1 MLYQQE
7 REQGE
12 FFSLTMLK
20 YALESKGIAVEEK
33 TLDDIKTIRNSTVF
47 LVKFLNPTIA
57 QELKNN
63 GNYIIIDLVDILAH
77 INNQNGYID
86 NLVNACKVDKLLVRQ
101 QWVFERFGSQ
111 YSAYIPH
118 HYDYRLDEITPS
130 AILTDTKKISFPYGD
145 AGNVVMHTKFPE
157 LFDVVVMD
165 GKDCFNFDT
174 IAQIHLNATKNYF
187 YFSVRTQGS
196 PHFLFKPGTKV
207 ASAAAMSRNIITS
220 YDECVRDLLPPD
232 YPYLFTENSPEEFF
246 EFYKAKIET
255 PNREEYT
262 YGLECMRDVRL
273 KTNIFN
279 QVSLYERLF
288 SREMP

>member
-1 MLYQQE
+1 MLYQQDK
-7 REQGE
+7 EQGE

-20 YALESKGIAVEEK
+20 NALESKGLAVEEK
-33 TLDDIKTIRNSTVF
+33 TLADVNTIRNSTVF
-47 LVKFLNPTIA
+47 LIKFLNPA
-57 QELKNN
+57 VAEVLKKNN
-63 GNYIIIDLVDILAH
+63 NYVIIDLVDILAH
-77 INNQNGYID
+77 ISNQNGYID
-86 NLVNACKVDKLLVRQ
+86 HLINACKVDKLLVRQ
-101 QWVFERFGSQ
+101 QWVFERFGPQ
-111 YSAYIPH
+111 YSTYIPF
-118 HYDYRLDEITPS
+118 HYDYRLDEIMPS
-130 AILTDTKKISFPYGD
+130 AVVEGTKKISFPYSD
-145 AGNVVMHTKFPE
+145 AGNVIMHTKFPE
-157 LFDVVVMD
+157 LFDTVVID
-165 GKDCFNFDT
+165 GKDCFNFDAIT
-174 IAQIHLNATKNYF
+174 QIHLNATKNYF
-187 YFSVRTQGS
+187 YFSIRTQGS
-196 PHFLFKPGTKV
+196 PDFVFKPGTKV

-232 YPYLFTENSPEEFF
+232 YPYLFTGNSPEEFL